1 MEYTFT
7 SAIEAENKAKMAM
20 IRIKKDILKEV
31 SSVKDGEVSVSPTG
45 VCVVVPWD
53 KVMETKSLKTADYDP
68 KEQAAAV
75 RSVLDQ
81 CRYASDM
88 LHAVSKMAQSGLAVT
103 DEGACKLTPGTRAV
117 LRRHLVRD
125 GGVYKTTH

>member
-1 MEYTFT
+1 MVHSF
-7 SAIEAENKAKMAM
+7 SMAIEAENKAKMAM
-20 IRIKKDILKEV
+20 LRLKKDIVNEV
-31 SSVKDGEVSVSPTG
+31 STVKDEDVAVSG

-53 KVMETKSLKTADYDP
+53 KIMETKSLKAGDYDP

-103 DEGACKLTPGTRAV
+103 SEGVCKLTPGTRAV
-117 LRRHLVRD
+117 LRRRLVHDGALVR
-125 GGVYKTTH
+125 